1 MHIAY
6 FFCVVYFK
14 ILMPILYKTSY
25 RHSPLSGMGL
35 FAEEDIPKGA
45 IWWVCDNSC
54 KGVPCDNAPNL
65 PNLIL
70 N

>member
-1 MHIAY
+1 
-6 FFCVVYFK
+6 
-14 ILMPILYKTSY
+14 MPILYKTSY

-35 FAEEDIPKGA
+35 FAEEDIPKGV
-45 IWWVCDNSC
+45 IWWICDNNV
-54 KGVPCDNAPNL
+54 KGIPCENAPNL